1 MSTFGQ
7 LETGKRGLQTHQRA
21 LSTVAHNISNSS
33 TEGYSRQR
41 VQIKPTAPI
50 YASDLSRAER
60 AGQIGTGAAIS
71 RIERV
76 RDFFL
81 DNRIL
86 KSQQQVSYW
95 QMRSKYLKQIDQLYA
110 ENDGNSTRKLVDQF
124 WEAWQNLSVDPA
136 NLDARQQIAYRGQT
150 LMEHINL
157 RFERLHGLRAQINE
171 EIRIQ
176 VKEINDIADNIG
188 KLNWEIQ
195 RSLAIGDEPNDLMDQ
210 RDLLVGRLSE
220 YINIR
225 TDLRDTDE
233 FQVHTSGFRLVQ
245 GADVQNFAL
254 RSNPPDGSDSGG
266 YFQVVWPKSSGN
278 TLAEYE
284 EVRLESGSLKALLA
298 LRDED
303 LVGEIRALDEWTMT
317 YAANVNE
324 IHSSGV
330 GLNGKSGLN
339 FFEVFNETSN
349 PLGNYDSTGDG
360 NFDQTRI
367 YQISGTQTLKP
378 NDTLGI
384 SGELTLG
391 SSSAADGRINIAYN
405 AGETVRSLLERINQ
419 SGADVKARLDHN
431 GRLQLHATA
440 QTNFA
445 LTYLEDSSYF
455 LTQYSGLLQSAAGQ
469 AGNVY
474 DSALPDQ
481 ALLLANPA
489 NNAPQG
495 NPANLVNGAAKWQVQ
510 LQRNPSS
517 SVRVNPALMR
527 DPSSISSAKLAADS
541 QNPQAGAQTSP
552 QSPQSPQSPLGDNRT
567 ALEIA
572 ALAHQPLMFGGRE
585 TMSDFFAASI
595 AEIGSKEHQAEL
607 FHDTFRGELKELEDM
622 RKEISG
628 VNLDE
633 EFTNMVKFQNGYN
646 AAARFIA
653 TFGRLMDVLIEQVGA

>member
-50 YASDLSRAER
+50 YASDLSHAER

-95 QMRSKYLKQIDQLYA
+95 QMRSKYLKQVDRIYA

-124 WEAWQNLSVDPA
+124 WEAWQNLSVDPS
-136 NLDARQQIAYRGQT
+136 NLDARQQISYRGQT

-157 RFERLHGLRAQINE
+157 RFERLHGLRKQINE

-176 VKEINDIADNIG
+176 VNEINDLTDNIG
-188 KLNWEIQ
+188 KLNQEIQ
-195 RSLAIGDEPNDLMDQ
+195 RSLAIGDQPNDLMDQ
-210 RDLLVGRLSE
+210 RDLLVERLSE

-245 GADVQNFAL
+245 GADVQQFAL
-254 RSNPPDGSDSGG
+254 RSNPPDDGPNDSAG

-278 TLAEYE
+278 TLSEYE
-284 EVRLESGSLKALLA
+284 EVQLESGSLKALLD
-298 LRDED
+298 LRDVD
-303 LVGEIRALDEWTMT
+303 LVQEIRQLDEWTMT
-317 YAANVNE
+317 YVANVNE
-324 IHSSGV
+324 IHSSGM
-330 GLNGKSGLN
+330 GLNGKSGLD

-391 SSSAADGRINIAYN
+391 AAGNPEAPNGRLTIPYN
-405 AGETVRSLLERINQ
+405 ANNTVRAVLERINQ

-445 LTYLEDSSYF
+445 LSYLEDSSYF
-455 LTQYSGLLQSAAGQ
+455 LTQYSGLLQSEGQ
-469 AGNVY
+469 PGNVY
-474 DSALPDQ
+474 DSTLPNQ
-481 ALLLANPA
+481 ALLLANPE
-489 NNAPQG
+489 QG
-495 NPANLVNGAAKWQVQ
+495 NPVNGQAKWQVQ

-517 SVRVNPALMR
+517 SVRVNPAIMR
-527 DPSSISSAKLAADS
+527 DPSSISASKLEAPNTPGI
-541 QNPQAGAQTSP
+541 QNPQR
-552 QSPQSPQSPLGDNRT
+552 SPLADNRT

-572 ALAHQPLMFGGRE
+572 ALAHQPLMFGNRE
-585 TMSDFFAASI
+585 TMSDFFAANI

-607 FHDTFRGELKELEDM
+607 FQDTFSGELKELEDM

-653 TFGRLMDVLIEQVGA
+653 TFGRLMDVLIEQVGT